1 MKTYLKTLQSEFE
14 SHANPKIAA
23 QQKAYMRN
31 QFEYFG
37 IKTPQ
42 RREIQKSFL
51 SKEFLPKKS
60 EAFQIVK
67 TLWQKPQ
74 RDYQHFA
81 QELAFKYK
89 KELEKEDIQLFEF
102 MIINKSWW
110 DTIDFIAPKFLNQ
123 YFKSFPKKRDFY
135 VEKWL
140 ESENI
145 WLQRSAILF
154 QLKDKEK
161 VDTHLLTSIITF
173 LISSKTASKEFFI
186 NKAIGWI
193 LREYSKTNP
202 NWVIDF
208 VEKNKTELS
217 NLSKREALKCLEKL

>member
-1 MKTYLKTLQSEFE
+1 MQTYLKTLQSEFE
-14 SHANPKIAA
+14 IHSNPKIAA

-42 RREIQKSFL
+42 RREIQKPFL

-60 EAFQIVK
+60 ELTEIVK
-67 TLWQKPQ
+67 ILWQKPQ

-81 QELAFKYK
+81 QELVFKYK
-89 KELEKEDIQLFEF
+89 KELEKKDIELFEF
-102 MIINKSWW
+102 MIMNKSWW
-110 DTIDFIAPKFLNQ
+110 DTIDFIAPKLVNQ
-123 YFKSFPKKRDFY
+123 YFKAFPEERDIY
-135 VEKWL
+135 IRKWL
-140 ESENI
+140 DSENI

-161 VDTHLLTSIITF
+161 IDTHLLTSIIQS
-173 LISSKTASKEFFI
+173 LISSETASKEFFI

-193 LREYSKTNP
+193 LREYSRTNP

-208 VEKNKTELS
+208 VEKNESQLS
-217 NLSKREALKCLEKL
+217 NLSKREALRLVKD

>member
-1 MKTYLKTLQSEFE
+1 MQTYLKTLQSEFE
-14 SHANPKIAA
+14 SNANPKIAA

-42 RREIQKSFL
+42 RRELQKPFL

-67 TLWQKPQ
+67 ILWQKPQ

-89 KELEKEDIQLFEF
+89 KELEKEDIALFEF
-102 MIINKSWW
+102 MILNKSWW
-110 DTIDFIAPKFLNQ
+110 DTIDFIAPKLVNQ
-123 YFKSFPKKRDFY
+123 YFKSFPEERDFY
-135 VEKWL
+135 IKKWL
-140 ESENI
+140 ESENM

-161 VDTHLLTSIITF
+161 IDTYLLTFIIQT
-173 LISSKTASKEFFI
+173 LIPSKEFFI
-186 NKAIGWI
+186 NKAIGWV
-193 LREYSKTNP
+193 LREYSRTNP
-202 NWVIDF
+202 SWVIDF
-208 VEKNKTELS
+208 VKKNEYQLS
-217 NLSKREALKCLEKL
+217 NLIKKEALRLIKN

>member
-1 MKTYLKTLQSEFE
+1 MQTYLKTLQSEFK
-14 SHANPKIAA
+14 SNSNPKIAA
-23 QQKAYMRN
+23 EQKAYMRN

-42 RREIQKSFL
+42 RRELQKPFL
-51 SKEFLPKKS
+51 SKDFLPKKP
-60 EAFQIVK
+60 EAFQIIK
-67 TLWQKPQ
+67 TLWQKPE
-74 RDYQHFA
+74 RDYQLFA

-102 MIINKSWW
+102 MILNKSWW
-110 DTIDFIAPKFLNQ
+110 DTIDFIAPKLVNQ
-123 YFKSFPKKRDFY
+123 YFKLFPKERDFY
-135 VEKWL
+135 IEKWL
-140 ESENI
+140 ESENM

-154 QLKDKEK
+154 QLKDKENI
-161 VDTHLLTSIITF
+161 DTYLLTSTITF

-193 LREYSKTNP
+193 LREYSRTNP

-208 VEKNKTELS
+208 VEKNETELS
-217 NLSKREALKCLEKL
+217 NLSKREALRLIKN